1 MTISD
6 HDTPP
11 SLSDQQDRDDVDLLS
26 LLDIV
31 IEARWLIAGITAVV
45 LFFGALYAFL
55 TQPVYQADSLIQVE
69 QNDATTNNALGEM
82 AALFNVQSPASAE
95 IEILRSR
102 LVVGSAVDTLR
113 LHLSA
118 RPDYLPFVGQWL
130 AARAKDLTEPGFL
143 GMDGYVWG
151 TESIQLDRLDMPA
164 ELEGTQL
171 TLRSEEHTSELQS
184 LMRNSYAVFC
194 LK

>member
-95 IEILRSR
+95 IEILTSR
-102 LVVGSAVDTLR
+102 LVVCRAVTNLR
-113 LHLSA
+113 LHITA
-118 RPDYLPFVGQWL
+118 RPASLPFVGPWL
-130 AARAKDLTEPGFL
+130 ASRAKDRPQPGFL
-143 GMDGYVWG
+143 GRD
-151 TESIQLDRLDMPA
+151 A
-164 ELEGTQL
+164 
-171 TLRSEEHTSELQS
+171 
-184 LMRNSYAVFC
+184 
-194 LK
+194 

>member
-1 MTISD
+1 
-6 HDTPP
+6 
-11 SLSDQQDRDDVDLLS
+11 
-26 LLDIV
+26 
-31 IEARWLIAGITAVV
+31 WLCAGITVVV
-45 LFFGALYAFL
+45 LIYGAMSALL

-69 QNDATTNNALGEM
+69 QIDATTTNALSEM

-102 LVVGSAVDTLR
+102 LVVGRAVDNLR

-130 AARAKDLTEPGFL
+130 ASRAKNLTEPGFL

-171 TLRSEEHTSELQS
+171 TLFATEGGYTLHGPDGAELVQGKVGDTVSFELQGQPAQIRIAA
-184 LMRNSYAVFC
+184 LNAKPGARFFVTR
-194 LK
+194 